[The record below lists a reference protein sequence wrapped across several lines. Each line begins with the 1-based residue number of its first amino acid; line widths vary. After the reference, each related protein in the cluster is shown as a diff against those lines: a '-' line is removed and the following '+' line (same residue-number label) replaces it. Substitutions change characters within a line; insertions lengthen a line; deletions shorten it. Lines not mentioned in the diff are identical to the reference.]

1 MLVSSISDPNP
12 VIILEHRWVHNLRG
26 KVPKKLYSSAIDTQK
41 IVSRGDDLTIVAS
54 SYNIYE
60 CLLCS
65 KILKKFEINLEIVD
79 LRVLRPLNLDV
90 IIKSIRKTGKLL
102 IIETGHKLFGVGAEI
117 ISAIYENHHL
127 FLKSPPS
134 RIGLPESPT
143 PSTRSL
149 SNIYYPNSMNIMK
162 EIVKQLNLSIEI
174 QKKINFF

>member
-12 VIILEHRWVHNLRG
+12 VIILEHRFHNLRERFQ
-26 KVPKKLYSSAIDTQK
+26 KLYSSAIDTQK